1 MKQGSTLFLKLVVS
15 LIGLAVLASCVC
27 LLVVTVGSEE
37 ARDLLP
43 LLLGVCITAMP
54 FLFALYQTLRLL
66 VYIDKSEAFSDLS
79 VKALKKIKYCAIA
92 ISALY
97 AASMPYIVHVAD
109 IDDAPGF
116 TLLGFVIILASIV
129 IATFAAVLQK
139 LLQDA
144 IDIKSEND
152 LTV

>member
-1 MKQGSTLFLKLVVS
+1 MKQGSTLFLKLVITF
-15 LIGLAVLASCVC
+15 IGLVVLGLCVFLLSAMIGSQEVGDFLPA
-27 LLVVTVGSEE
+27 LLVMYI
-37 ARDLLP
+37 AA
-43 LLLGVCITAMP
+43 IP
-54 FLFALYQTLRLL
+54 FFFALYQTMKLL
-66 VYIDKSEAFSDLS
+66 NFIDKSRAFSDLS
-79 VKALKKIKYCAIA
+79 VTALKNIKYCAIA

-97 AASMPYIVHVAD
+97 SAGMPFIIHVAD
-109 IDDAPGF
+109 KDDAPGA
-116 TLLGFVIILASIV
+116 TALGFVIIFASIV

>member
-1 MKQGSTLFLKLVVS
+1 MKQGSTLFLKSVISFIGLVV
-15 LIGLAVLASCVC
+15 LGLCVFLLSAMISSREAGDYLPVLFGMYIAAV
-27 LLVVTVGSEE
+27 
-37 ARDLLP
+37 
-43 LLLGVCITAMP
+43 P
-54 FLFALYQTLRLL
+54 FFFALFQTWKLL

-79 VKALKKIKYCAIA
+79 VSALKRIKHCAIA
-92 ISALY
+92 ISAVY
-97 AASMPYIVHVAD
+97 VASMPFIVHVAD
-109 IDDAPGF
+109 IDDAPGA
-116 TLLGFVIILASIV
+116 TALGFVIIFASIV